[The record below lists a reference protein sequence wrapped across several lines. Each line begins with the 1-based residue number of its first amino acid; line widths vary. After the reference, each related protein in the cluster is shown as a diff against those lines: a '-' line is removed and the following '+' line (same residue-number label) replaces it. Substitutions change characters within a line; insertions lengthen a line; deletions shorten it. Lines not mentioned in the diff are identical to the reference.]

1 MYVFLILP
9 LRSCLALA
17 SHRAQISPPFG
28 KECYMLIYLQVS
40 ESNIAVSTAVSL
52 WRQYV
57 EPAKSKF
64 HFRLGS
70 PAMTSAPAGKA
81 WLSEF
86 FRQLGGST
94 SVDFVVVHWYGTD
107 VHQLESFLAD
117 MHSSFSKPLWLTEFA
132 YSHFG
137 AEPAPT
143 TSQVEAFMRAAIPF
157 LDSCP
162 YVERYA
168 YFGAPTDVGNWVG
181 EASNFSD
188 HGHSL
193 TSVGKLYLEL

>member
-1 MYVFLILP
+1 
-9 LRSCLALA
+9 
-17 SHRAQISPPFG
+17 
-28 KECYMLIYLQVS
+28 MLIYPQVT
-40 ESNIAVSTAVSL
+40 ESNIPVTTAVSL
-52 WRQYV
+52 WSQFV

-86 FRQLGGST
+86 FRQLGGNA

-107 VHQLESFLAD
+107 VHQLQSFLAD
-117 MHSSFSKPLWLTEFA
+117 MYSSFGKPLWLTEFA
-132 YSHFG
+132 FSQFG

-143 TSQVEAFMRAAIPF
+143 APQVEAFMRAAIPF

-168 YFGAPTDVGNWVG
+168 YFGAPTNVGGWVG
-181 EASNFSD
+181 EANNFSD
-188 HGHSL
+188 RGHSI
-193 TSVGKLYLEL
+193 TSIGKLYLEL